1 MAAKCAR
8 IANKLVG
15 TFLLHDGRLC
25 VHPIFPFIQVHFSS
39 FLFSLVCLFRFLL
52 SSCAPFLPNFLIFSF
67 NFFPAS
73 SIVGSKVRLKCG
85 IFFKEKNG
93 CPSALH
99 FGFTFCF
106 RSVVSFQVS
115 PAFFCAFVGSCGVNC
130 FKVIVCICGTNHF
143 IPSCSYFVRTFP
155 AIIFS
160 REDLV

>member
-85 IFFKEKNG
+85 IFLKRKMAVHQPCILVLLFVFAQSFLFKFLPLSFVLLSG
-93 CPSALH
+93 
-99 FGFTFCF
+99 
-106 RSVVSFQVS
+106 VV
-115 PAFFCAFVGSCGVNC
+115 
-130 FKVIVCICGTNHF
+130 
-143 IPSCSYFVRTFP
+143 
-155 AIIFS
+155 
-160 REDLV
+160 E